1 MSVIGHPHQTLT
13 RISEELG
20 LRAHSFENL
29 NRKIWSSQS
38 RPKTSEMPGKPPLT
52 VIYLPNQIIWVLI
65 IFIILINFTSHYHQ
79 DHLRPMSITSISYQY
94 QPLQPEQCLQTYLPA
109 RAHIMIFDQYRINF
123 IPLTIISKS

>member
-1 MSVIGHPHQTLT
+1 MSVMTIKTSTT
-13 RISEELG
+13 RIFQE

-123 IPLTIISKS
+123 IPLAIISKS